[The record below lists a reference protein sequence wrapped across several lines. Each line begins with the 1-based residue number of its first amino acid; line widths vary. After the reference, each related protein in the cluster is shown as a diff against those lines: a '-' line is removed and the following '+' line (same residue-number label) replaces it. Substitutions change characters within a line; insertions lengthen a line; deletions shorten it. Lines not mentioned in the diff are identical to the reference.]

1 MKKNINLEIGERVRL
16 TRISRGFS
24 REELAEILNIS
35 TLFLGYIECG
45 QRGMSLTTMQNMC
58 NILNV
63 SADYLLL
70 GKEKEVNI
78 DEKIITAVRELPDD
92 YKFLALDAVNHLKKT
107 IAQVTKVACINERN
121 EKQ

>member
-16 TRISRGFS
+16 TRVSRGFT
-24 REELAEILNIS
+24 RDELAEILNIS

-45 QRGMSLTTMQNMC
+45 QRGMSLTTLQNMC
-58 NILNV
+58 KILNV

-70 GKEKEVNI
+70 GKEKEGTVD
-78 DEKIITAVRELPDD
+78 DEIISAVKDLPDD
-92 YKFLALDAVNHLKKT
+92 YKSLALDAVNNLKKT
-107 IAQVTKVACINERN
+107 IAQVTKIAYKNEFN